1 MNSNLSSVQAAARAQ
16 LTQHPVFASTD
27 HAQSTLVANA
37 LQQLNQHC
45 YPSSLYDAYNQR
57 PELNKKLQELP
68 EKLDIS
74 QTELVRLLVLKLITD
89 FSFQRFR
96 LNLTNAIRNNYQ
108 RTVPRIFQ
116 QWVTETDSALNTVND
131 RLLKDIGLLTGALLP
146 CAERV
151 VEPFSAIQRALVF
164 NNGIAQG
171 WRFIKALAS
180 ARGNKPVCRLHIHLS
195 ETANL
200 TATGWRLTCQ
210 QLAEL
215 LLLNPQFKGV
225 VGACWF
231 YDPALPAIS
240 PKLAFISE
248 LLNDIQASWFY
259 SHTEDEKSGAFS
271 RSASRKQAFAN
282 GSYQPKNYVVF
293 IPRKRLLAW
302 YKRQSS

>member
-1 MNSNLSSVQAAARAQ
+1 MNSNLSSVQAAALAQ
-16 LTQHPVFASTD
+16 LTQHPVLASTN

-45 YPSSLYDAYNQR
+45 YPSSLYYAYNQR
-57 PELNKKLQELP
+57 PELIKKLQELP

-74 QTELVRLLVLKLITD
+74 QTELVRLLILKLITG
-89 FSFQRFR
+89 FSFQRIR
-96 LNLTNAIRNNYQ
+96 LNLTNAIRDNYQ
-108 RTVPRIFQ
+108 RSVPRIYQ
-116 QWVTETDSALNTVND
+116 KWIAEQSTEIISVND
-131 RLLKDIGLLTGALLP
+131 VLLKDIGLLTGALLP

-171 WRFIKALAS
+171 WRFIKALA
-180 ARGNKPVCRLHIHLS
+180 AAKGNKPVCRLHIHLS
-195 ETANL
+195 EITSL
-200 TATGWRLTCQ
+200 TASGWRLTCQ

-215 LLLNPQFKGV
+215 MLVNPQLKGM

-231 YDPALPAIS
+231 YDPAIATVS

-248 LLNDIQASWFY
+248 LLNDMQASWFY

-282 GSYQPKNYVVF
+282 GSYMPKNYVVF

-302 YKRQSS
+302 NKRQSS